1 MISRL
6 GIAARSLLFLPV
18 LLVLPTLGCTWQS
31 SNTNSS
37 SSNTPNNSTTNNSGT
52 PIANA
57 VSQGSFTYQGVT
69 YPYLVFTPSAFGTGQ
84 RLPVLLLVHGFGGK
98 GQDMLSLWQT
108 FANQQGII
116 LVAPTFPL
124 GQQFEA
130 LVPGLYPRLM
140 DSIKPA
146 RGFDP
151 HRVYVF
157 GYSAGGYTSFE
168 AATEASTYFASAG
181 VFAAIITPDYYWIV
195 TSAQRKTPIALYI
208 GDHDQFFTLDQT
220 RSTRDELVSNGF
232 TVHYVE
238 LTNQDHN
245 YGAVADKVNADA
257 WRFMSQYTLP

>member
-1 MISRL
+1 MRSRRV
-6 GIAARSLLFLPV
+6 RSPIKALHTRTWFSRRPP
-18 LLVLPTLGCTWQS
+18 LVP
-31 SNTNSS
+31 
-37 SSNTPNNSTTNNSGT
+37 
-52 PIANA
+52 
-57 VSQGSFTYQGVT
+57 
-69 YPYLVFTPSAFGTGQ
+69 GQ

-130 LVPGLYPRLM
+130 LVPGLYPQLM

-146 RGFDP
+146 WDFDP

-195 TSAQRKTPIALYI
+195 TSARRKTPIALYI

-257 WRFMSQYTLP
+257 WSLLCRKFSMKPLTF